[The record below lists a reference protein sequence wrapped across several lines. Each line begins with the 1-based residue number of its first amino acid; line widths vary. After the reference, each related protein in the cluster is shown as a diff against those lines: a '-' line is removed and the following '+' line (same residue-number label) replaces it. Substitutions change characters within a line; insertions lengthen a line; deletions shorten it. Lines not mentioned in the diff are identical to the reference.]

1 VTPADHA
8 TVPFIDRVDS
18 TLTKEQNMPVLPPTT
33 NPPDENPGP
42 QDRGAPPPEPTPDP
56 PAVSDETQWRSRAL
70 KAEEDARRLEGEL
83 AEIKAT
89 LDAAKQQLGQTERR
103 SAIQRELQAAGAI
116 DLDATMLLVEQ
127 ALATG
132 NPGDVPGAVNQ
143 IRAQKPVLF
152 TAAPSAPALRHSSM
166 SGAVDPQDRVGL
178 LAAQARQTGD
188 RRLLLS
194 YLRARRGR

>member
-1 VTPADHA
+1 
-8 TVPFIDRVDS
+8 
-18 TLTKEQNMPVLPPTT
+18 MPVLPQTT
-33 NPPDENPGP
+33 TPPDENPGP
-42 QDRGAPPPEPTPDP
+42 QDRGAPPPETTQDP
-56 PAVSDETQWRSRAL
+56 PAVSGEAQWRSRAL
-70 KAEEDARRLEGEL
+70 KAEEDARRLESEL
-83 AEIKAT
+83 VEIKAT

-103 SAIQRELQAAGAI
+103 LTIQRELQAAGAI

-132 NPGDVPGAVNQ
+132 NPGDVPGAVSQ
-143 IRAQKPVLF
+143 LRAQKPVLF
-152 TAAPSAPALRHSSM
+152 AAAPSAGSIRHSSM
-166 SGAVDPQDRVGL
+166 SGAVDPQDRAGM